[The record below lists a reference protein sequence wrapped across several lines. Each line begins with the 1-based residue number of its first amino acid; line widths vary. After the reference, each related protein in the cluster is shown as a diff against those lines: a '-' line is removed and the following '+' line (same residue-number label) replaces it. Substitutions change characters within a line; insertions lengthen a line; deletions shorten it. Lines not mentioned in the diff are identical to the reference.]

1 MARFDKK
8 QFAEALTEAI
18 CSNSMKCD
26 NLASTDQHPSYNEE
40 TDTFTLT
47 MRGYEESDNLG
58 NCGPFSRNRNIHI
71 PQVIFK
77 LTFKIEMLPDPDDD
91 PEDWV

>member
-47 MRGYEESDNLG
+47 MRGYEESNDFGCAL
-58 NCGPFSRNRNIHI
+58 SRAREGKKFV
-71 PQVIFK
+71 PQVLFQ
-77 LTFKIEMLPDPDDD
+77 LTFKIEMKQDPNYD